1 MKVIADIFAESVKDF
16 EILSEDVLNDIRG
29 GVKPPKS
36 RDKDIFDFEE
46 E

>member
-16 EILSEDVLNDIRG
+16 EILSEDVLTDIRG